1 VDDAERESTC
11 CCIGVAKK
19 SVMYGERGWSVR
31 LNCSEEF
38 QPLRIVVVIGLG
50 TPVVKKAS
58 A

>member
-11 CCIGVAKK
+11 CCIGVGKE
-19 SVMYGERGWSVR
+19 SVMYCERGCSVR

-38 QPLRIVVVIGLG
+38 HPLCIVVVNGLG